1 MSFNR
6 RSSRGGSGLGLAINT
21 KGFTTTTYG
30 GTPSLD
36 VGLSHSAGWRI
47 PQIQRQQKSLE
58 CLVNSGLVFLI
69 SFLLSIFFKD
79 TSVGWQL
86 FTCHLGFFFQKKK
99 MLLLFVFLLKKIG
112 LFVFLICCSFFRC
125 SCRVVKRFLLC
136 RCCRN
141 SVYWLLGIVGW

>member
-1 MSFNR
+1 
-6 RSSRGGSGLGLAINT
+6 LGLAINT

-86 FTCHLGFFFQKKK
+86 FTCHLGFFSRKKK
-99 MLLLFVFLLKKIG
+99 CCFCLF
-112 LFVFLICCSFFRC
+112 FVEKNWSFCFSDLCSFFRC

>member
-1 MSFNR
+1 M
-6 RSSRGGSGLGLAINT
+6 GLAINT

-86 FTCHLGFFFQKKK
+86 FTCHLGFFSRKKNVA
-99 MLLLFVFLLKKIG
+99 FVCFLLKKIG
-112 LFVFLICCSFFRC
+112 LFVFLICCVLSLD
-125 SCRVVKRFLLC
+125 VVAE
-136 RCCRN
+136 
-141 SVYWLLGIVGW
+141 